1 MIESQEDFSRA
12 VVKSGA
18 TADQLI
24 RALQAIPGDSVLHDF
39 EIDYDFTGSE
49 PFPLSVKVAVEWV
62 RQPGEADTLP
72 DGGAAS

>member
-24 RALQAIPGDSVLHDF
+24 RALQAIPGEAVLHEF
-39 EIDYDFTGSE
+39 QIDYDYTGSE

-62 RQPGEADTLP
+62 RQADIPDEEAHHER
-72 DGGAAS
+72 